1 MKTYRIN
8 KNAARLAQGTGF
20 APELVY
26 NISLVR
32 FQGRNGR
39 YIAAWTPGMKRPRYV
54 YKARTPEEYDKAMEC
69 IRQEAERFRRHDEA
83 QERLPR
89 RSANRS
95 VSATSFTRRGAG
107 SRPISTSIRSWRSA
121 AVR

>member
-20 APELVY
+20 APELIY

-39 YIAAWTPGMKRPRYV
+39 CIAAWTPGMKRPPPGCLKRPHPG
-54 YKARTPEEYDKAMEC
+54 T
-69 IRQEAERFRRHDEA
+69 IRQGYGAYPAGGRA
-83 QERLPR
+83 LP
-89 RSANRS
+89 A
-95 VSATSFTRRGAG
+95 
-107 SRPISTSIRSWRSA
+107 P
-121 AVR
+121 

>member
-20 APELVY
+20 APELIY

-39 YIAAWTPGMKRPRYV
+39 CIAAVSYTHLIIFDV
-54 YKARTPEEYDKAMEC
+54 NKADIFVT
-69 IRQEAERFRRHDEA
+69 
-83 QERLPR
+83 
-89 RSANRS
+89 
-95 VSATSFTRRGAG
+95 
-107 SRPISTSIRSWRSA
+107 
-121 AVR
+121 

>member
-20 APELVY
+20 APELIY

-39 YIAAWTPGMKRPRYV
+39 CIAAWTPGIKRPRYV
-54 YKARTPEEYDKAMEC
+54 YKVHTPGR
-69 IRQEAERFRRHDEA
+69 IRQGYGAYPAGGRA
-83 QERLPR
+83 LP
-89 RSANRS
+89 A
-95 VSATSFTRRGAG
+95 
-107 SRPISTSIRSWRSA
+107 P
-121 AVR
+121 

>member
-20 APELVY
+20 APELIY

-39 YIAAWTPGMKRPRYV
+39 CIAAWT
-54 YKARTPEEYDKAMEC
+54 
-69 IRQEAERFRRHDEA
+69 
-83 QERLPR
+83 
-89 RSANRS
+89 
-95 VSATSFTRRGAG
+95 
-107 SRPISTSIRSWRSA
+107 SRNQK
-121 AVR
+121 